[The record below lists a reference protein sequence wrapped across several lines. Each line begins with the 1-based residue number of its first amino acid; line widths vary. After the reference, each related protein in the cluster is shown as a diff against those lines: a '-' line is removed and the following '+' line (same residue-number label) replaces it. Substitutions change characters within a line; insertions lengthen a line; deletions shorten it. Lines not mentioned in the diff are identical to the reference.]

1 MPELWEKLI
10 SAFEGRLSRLF
21 LLPALVMIGIFII
34 FPIVWSVY
42 LSFTNYS
49 TIGPTAVNYTFV
61 GLQNYV
67 RLFSSISE
75 FPVSIKNS
83 FIFTVLSALIGQVV
97 LGLALAIL
105 WRMREP
111 EGIVGKVFRVIRGAT
126 ITIVFISWIIPEAVA
141 GYAWAAITDAGGLL
155 TRLFGYSEPLYVV
168 RPLDTIIIANLWRG
182 TAFSMI
188 LFMAALESVPSYI
201 YEAAE
206 IDGTTPWQKFR
217 YVTLPLIAHAIIVD
231 LILITI
237 WTFGVFTMPFMLLG
251 PRGDILWTLYV
262 YQQAVQ
268 AFDPALASAASNIM
282 FLIVLILIVAYFK
295 ILGRIAR

>member
-1 MPELWEKLI
+1 MKFWEKLSLI
-10 SAFEGRLSRLF
+10 AEEKLSRVL
-21 LLPALVMIGIFII
+21 LLPALVMIAIFIV
-34 FPIVWSVY
+34 FPIVWSIY

-49 TIGPTAVNYTFV
+49 TVGPTAINYTFV
-61 GLQNYV
+61 GLRNYFK
-67 RLFSSISE
+67 LFSALSE
-75 FPVSIKNS
+75 FPASIRNS
-83 FIFTVLSALIGQVV
+83 FIFTLFSALIGQVV
-97 LGLALAIL
+97 LGLGLAIL
-105 WRMREP
+105 WRMRAP
-111 EGIVGKVFRVIRGAT
+111 EGIFGKVFNALRSIT
-126 ITIVFISWIIPEAVA
+126 ITVVFISWIIPEVVA
-141 GYAWAAITDAGGLL
+141 GYAWAAITDSGGVL
-155 TRLFGYSEPLYVV
+155 TSLFGYREPLYVV

-188 LFMAALESVPSYI
+188 LFMAALESIPGYI

-282 FLIVLILIVAYFK
+282 FLIVLALIFAYFRV
-295 ILGRIAR
+295 LSRITR